1 MYYGWRGKIGIIMP
15 ATGVAP
21 EQEFHKYQPE
31 GVATFTQRILF
42 ERVTPDGLIA
52 LADRAV
58 EASKTL
64 ATAGLDII
72 VFACTTGSL
81 IKGYGYDKELTKRI
95 EDASGC
101 KTITT
106 STAVLEALKA
116 LSAKRVLVTTPYSD
130 EVNDIEKKFLEDNGF
145 EVLSI
150 RGLGYVDPTLMP
162 KVTPDMMH
170 RLNREI
176 LTPEAD
182 TLFVSCTGIGIMDA
196 IPLLESDSQLPIV
209 SSNQA
214 SLWAALRSISIHDE
228 LPIGKLLSL

>member
-1 MYYGWRGKIGIIMP
+1 MYYGWRGKIGLIFP

-31 GVATFTQRILF
+31 GVATYTQRILF
-42 ERVTPDGLIA
+42 EKVTPDGLAA

-58 EASKTL
+58 NASKLL

-81 IKGYGYDKELTKRI
+81 IKGFGYDQELIKRI

-101 KTITT
+101 KALTT
-106 STAVLEALKA
+106 STAVIMALQA
-116 LSAKRVLVTTPYSD
+116 LGSKRVIVTTPYSD
-130 EVNDIEKKFLEDNGF
+130 EVNAIERTFLEDNGF
-145 EVLSI
+145 EVLAI
-150 RGLGYVDPTLMP
+150 KGLGYLDPTLMP
-162 KVTPDMMH
+162 TVTINQMH

-176 LTPEAD
+176 YNPAAD
-182 TLFVSCTGIGIMDA
+182 TIFVSCTGIGIMDA
-196 IPLLESDSQLPIV
+196 IPLYESDSQMSIV

-214 SLWAALRSISIHDE
+214 SLWAALRALSIHDR
-228 LPIGKLLSL
+228 LAIGKLFTH